1 MTSRLGAW
9 YFLFVDGLKNFISNT
24 LLTLLA
30 ALLAPL
36 AFPNPL
42 SENGW
47 GALIFIAFI
56 PAYAAINRSGWKY
69 VWFEGILFGFVF
81 YLVYNFWLKTFHPL
95 AILIAPI
102 LESVQYMMLFPVLK
116 SATSIFRKRGY
127 LAQALFHLA
136 YLYLTQQGFLAYP
149 YGNPAA
155 ALWNMPVLIQS
166 ASLFGIWAPC
176 LLILVPQ
183 TFLAETL
190 TKKTRL
196 RERRRDMAVYAA
208 VFLLNL
214 LAGTVVHLH
223 YLEKDAGMTVRIA
236 SVQHSADSWEGGYPT
251 YKKNFETLTALTME
265 AMEHD
270 PDMVVWSETAFVP
283 SVSWH
288 TAYPSHAPTSAL
300 VEDFVDFG
308 LTLGIPLVTG
318 NPEGVMADDTK
329 PAILENGEWNRTDY
343 NTVIYFADGV
353 IKETYRKQHLVPFTE
368 HFPYQRQFPRL
379 TALLIANDYNW
390 WETGNEATVFDADGF
405 RFSTPICFEDTFGY
419 LSAEF
424 VANGADAL
432 INLSNDSWSGSVA
445 AEMQH
450 MQLSVFRAIENR
462 RPLLRSTNSGMTCL
476 VDPSGKVVDMIQP
489 FTQAWHIFDLPLFKK
504 TGTTFYTRHPD
515 ILAKMAVAAS
525 PLVLVIG
532 AAKKRGRRRKKD
544 KSGPSCMYDEIFLQV
559 DDRYEC

>member
-1 MTSRLGAW
+1 MNKTPS
-9 YFLFVDGLKNFISNT
+9 FQDSFNDS
-24 LLTLLA
+24 
-30 ALLAPL
+30 APL
-36 AFPNPL
+36 LKAV
-42 SENGW
+42 
-47 GALIFIAFI
+47 ALCKSFHIGTRRLEILRDISLEIKRGEFIALQG
-56 PAYAAINRSGWKY
+56 ASGA
-69 VWFEGILFGFVF
+69 G
-81 YLVYNFWLKTFHPL
+81 
-95 AILIAPI
+95 
-102 LESVQYMMLFPVLK
+102 K
-116 SATSIFRKRGY
+116 ST
-127 LAQALFHLA
+127 
-136 YLYLTQQGFLAYP
+136 
-149 YGNPAA
+149 
-155 ALWNMPVLIQS
+155 
-166 ASLFGIWAPC
+166 
-176 LLILVPQ
+176 
-183 TFLAETL
+183 
-190 TKKTRL
+190 
-196 RERRRDMAVYAA
+196 
-208 VFLLNL
+208 LLNL
-214 LAGTVVHLH
+214 LAGTAVHLH

-559 DDRYEC
+559 DDRYECRKKPLPGWERAVGAHQAFRMPMNSSPVIVSFFRRYAASSSSLPRFSLSMPSALS

>member
-1 MTSRLGAW
+1 M
-9 YFLFVDGLKNFISNT
+9 DGLKNFITNT

-30 ALLAPL
+30 ALLTPL

-47 GALIFIAFI
+47 GLLIFIAFI
-56 PAYAAINRSGWKY
+56 PAYAAIDRSGWSY

-102 LESVQYMMLFPVLK
+102 LESVQYMILFPVLK
-116 SATSIFRKRGY
+116 SASALFEKRGY
-127 LAQALFHLA
+127 LAQSLFHLA

-155 ALWNMPVLIQS
+155 ALWNMPAIIQS
-166 ASLFGIWAPC
+166 ASIFGIWASC

-183 TFLAETL
+183 SFLAEIL

-196 RERRRDMAVYAA
+196 RERRPDIMIYAA
-208 VFLLNL
+208 IFFLNL
-214 LAGTVVHLH
+214 LAGSAVYLH
-223 YLEKDAGMTVRIA
+223 YLEKDAERIVRMA
-236 SVQHSADSWEGGYPT
+236 AVQHSADSWEGGYPT
-251 YKKNFETLTALTME
+251 YKKNFETLASLTME
-265 AMEHD
+265 AMEQD
-270 PDMVVWSETAFVP
+270 PEMVVWSETAFVP

-300 VEDFVDFG
+300 VEDFVNFG

-318 NPEGVMADDTK
+318 NPEGVIADDGK
-329 PAILENGEWNRTDY
+329 PAILENGDWNRTDY

-368 HFPYQRQFPRL
+368 HFPYQEQFPRL

-390 WETGNEATVFDADGF
+390 WEEGREPTVFDADGF

-419 LSAEF
+419 LSAGF
-424 VANGADAL
+424 VSNGADAL

-476 VDPSGKVVDMIQP
+476 VDPSGKVVDMIPP

-515 ILAKMAVAAS
+515 ILAKAAVAAS
-525 PLVLVIG
+525 PAVLILGAVMHIG
-532 AAKKRGRRRKKD
+532 RKKKKTGGND
-544 KSGPSCMYDEIFLQV
+544 LCRYDGIFLRV